1 VILQA
6 IGSSGL
12 FAAGGVA
19 GVAGGGAN
27 MCDKHSAEHV
37 GHEKAEKAEKAGL
50 RGVALSI
57 ASSIVGAYQPVGGFR
72 FVYTVGAGAT
82 VGDGAR
88 HYIRIAQSEQETLRC
103 VCVREREREC
113 VCVWRSTREKIG
125 VIESW
130 PMTTCSGAGCCL
142 SDMKRVRNRLSFTHA
157 STRPQALGVGS
168 EPSLVY
174 ESPHPRPQVCPS
186 CPNNPSPQFQSL
198 SLNLSWSF

>member
-1 VILQA
+1 MSTTSSPACTPNPLLTYPHSDPPRAYLSVQPAVLCESREAFGSFLSCKPLHQLHVCTLSIRVPDSSLTHTTNPPPSLLHKLAYGPMQVILQA

-37 GHEKAEKAEKAGL
+37 GHEKAEKAGL

-103 VCVREREREC
+103 VCVSVC
-113 VCVWRSTREKIG
+113 VCV
-125 VIESW
+125 
-130 PMTTCSGAGCCL
+130 
-142 SDMKRVRNRLSFTHA
+142 
-157 STRPQALGVGS
+157 
-168 EPSLVY
+168 
-174 ESPHPRPQVCPS
+174 
-186 CPNNPSPQFQSL
+186 
-198 SLNLSWSF
+198 